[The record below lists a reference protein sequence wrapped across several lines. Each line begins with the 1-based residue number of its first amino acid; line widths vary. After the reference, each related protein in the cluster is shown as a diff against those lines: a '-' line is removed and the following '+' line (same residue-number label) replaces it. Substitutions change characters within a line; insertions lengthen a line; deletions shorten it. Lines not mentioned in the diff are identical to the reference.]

1 MIIVGAGAAGIES
14 SGLFMKQS
22 EEEIIFYDNKIIE
35 SKIWNKFSVINDIE
49 TIKQILKINPK
60 FCVAIGNPRRREK
73 MFNLMIKLGA
83 KPTNIIVSK
92 TILSKVNENATIIQ
106 PGVCISFDVK
116 IGKSC
121 LIHNNSSI
129 GHKITIGDFVNISPL
144 CSIIGP
150 CKIGDYSYIGAK
162 SVIMPNIN
170 IGKNTYIKPGSVVNR
185 NLKDYET
192 F

>member
-35 SKIWNKFSVINDIE
+35 SKIWNKFSVINNIE
-49 TIKQILKINPK
+49 TVKQILKINPK

-73 MFNLMIKLGA
+73 MFNFMIKLGA
-83 KPTNIIVSK
+83 EPTNIIVSK
-92 TILSKVNENATIIQ
+92 TILCEVNENATIIQ

-150 CKIGDYSYIGAK
+150 CKIGDFSYIGAK

-170 IGKNTYIKPGSVVNR
+170 IGKNTYITPGSVVNR